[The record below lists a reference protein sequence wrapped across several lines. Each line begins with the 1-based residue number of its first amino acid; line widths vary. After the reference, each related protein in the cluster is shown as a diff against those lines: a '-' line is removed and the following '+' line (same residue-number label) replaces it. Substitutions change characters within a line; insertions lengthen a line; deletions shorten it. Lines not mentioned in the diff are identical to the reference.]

1 MEMTIGL
8 GAGVAQPSAVT
19 PGAEVAPEGVGAS
32 VSKGL
37 GEELLKIVRTAGKD
51 DRQSKLETLKMI
63 SRMIDQHFKVLMDIA
78 KNMGVSEEERKAAE
92 QRLKELAKKR
102 DELERRKKED
112 LKDEQWE
119 DLLEFLEQMVDP
131 ADREA
136 LEKQR
141 GEWELK
147 G

>member
-1 MEMTIGL
+1 MMIGSSAAQMSAVAL
-8 GAGVAQPSAVT
+8 GAWVQVQ
-19 PGAEVAPEGVGAS
+19 EGVGAGET
-32 VSKGL
+32 KGYV
-37 GEELLKIVRTAGKD
+37 EELLKIVRTAGKD

-78 KNMGVSEEERKAAE
+78 KNMGVSKEEREAAE
-92 QRLKELAKKR
+92 QRLKELKKKR
-102 DELERRKKED
+102 EELEQLKKED

-119 DLLEFLEQMVDP
+119 NLIEFLEQLVDP

-136 LEKQR
+136 FERQR
-141 GEWELK
+141 VVK

>member
-1 MEMTIGL
+1 MTIGS
-8 GAGVAQPSAVT
+8 AGTGPMTVPETSA
-19 PGAEVAPEGVGAS
+19 GMLASEGVGAGEP
-32 VSKGL
+32 KGF
-37 GEELLKIVRTAGKD
+37 GEEWLKIVWAAGRD

-78 KNMGVSEEERKAAE
+78 KNMGVSKEEREAAE
-92 QRLKELAKKR
+92 QRLKELKKRR
-102 DELERRKKED
+102 DELERREKED

-119 DLLEFLEQMVDP
+119 DLMKFLEQMVDP

-136 LEKQR
+136 FERQR
-141 GEWELK
+141 VVK

>member
-1 MEMTIGL
+1 MEMTIGT
-8 GAGVAQPSAVT
+8 GITQPSAVT
-19 PGAEVAPEGVGAS
+19 PGAEVSPEGVGAGET
-32 VSKGL
+32 KCF
-37 GEELLKIVRTAGKD
+37 GEELLKIVRTAGRD

-78 KNMGVSEEERKAAE
+78 KNMGVSKEEREAAE

-102 DELERRKKED
+102 DELERREKED

-119 DLLEFLEQMVDP
+119 NLIEFLEQLVDP

-136 LEKQR
+136 FEKQR